1 MQAQRTAGGELELL
15 RGRVGEMLSDGG
27 PGADLSRE
35 MVDLRLALNQIN
47 PNGMSD
53 QSFVRKL
60 LRVIP
65 FAEKLSPA
73 AQVLE
78 RIYEPV
84 SKQVTVI
91 ESRLKDGR
99 ALLARDNVELRKL
112 YEQVD
117 SQQLPIQ
124 KNAYMGEV
132 MMERLS
138 ELLDGTDDSQRAE
151 RVRNAL
157 YDVSTRVQN
166 LRVMEAV
173 HQQYFVSIEMTRQNN
188 TRLGQSVDNTITL
201 AANVVTIGLA
211 IQVALKNQDRVR
223 IATQRTQEF
232 LGDLVVANAEAIKQ
246 HTDEIGDLYTNP
258 VIAID
263 KIAKAH
269 DDLMDAMDT
278 ADRLKQ
284 EGIDTARTNIAE
296 LSRLSAELQ
305 ERSSGLRERPALA
318 EGSVEA

>member
-1 MQAQRTAGGELELL
+1 
-15 RGRVGEMLSDGG
+15 MLSDGG

-112 YEQVD
+112 YEQVE

-258 VIAID
+258 VIA
-263 KIAKAH
+263 
-269 DDLMDAMDT
+269 
-278 ADRLKQ
+278 
-284 EGIDTARTNIAE
+284 
-296 LSRLSAELQ
+296 
-305 ERSSGLRERPALA
+305 RSPRPTTT
-318 EGSVEA
+318 

>member
-1 MQAQRTAGGELELL
+1 
-15 RGRVGEMLSDGG
+15 MLSDGG

-78 RIYEPV
+78 RIAIRYEPV

-112 YEQVD
+112 YEQVE

-124 KNAYMGEV
+124 KNSYMGEV